1 MLFVL
6 HSRCT
11 HKQNCSVLATA
22 NLFGDPCPGTR
33 KYLEAHYKCESA
45 IQTTTVSSRISPP
58 SWQLT
63 SQPSVWSTST
73 IRTPTT
79 SRTSGVG
86 LPGRESL
93 PYDDN
98 FFNPYRTTTQ
108 RYNLPS
114 TIDTRPKQPTH
125 RVLPQSTTTAT
136 SIYVPNV
143 ASASNGGGASDIDK
157 NVAATSSDKNNPNM
171 NDAFDHDSVADE
183 RNRVTT
189 LPPTL
194 TDDSRSDSVNNNNHS
209 KNGAGSKSYDG
220 LINES
225 QFCGPTQ
232 VRNLFWNIT
241 QAGDI
246 NVQPCPGKFLL
257 KLKDFLLNI
266 LT

>member
-1 MLFVL
+1 MA
-6 HSRCT
+6 S
-11 HKQNCSVLATA
+11 A

-45 IQTTTVSSRISPP
+45 IQTTTAPSRISPP

-86 LPGRESL
+86 IPGRDSL
-93 PYDDN
+93 PYDEN
-98 FFNPYRTTTQ
+98 FFNPYRATTQ

-114 TIDTRPKQPTH
+114 TIDTRQQQDVRVNKPTQATYK
-125 RVLPQSTTTAT
+125 VTVPSTTT
-136 SIYVPNV
+136 
-143 ASASNGGGASDIDK
+143 SASFLPPDTVAGGINNNHNNHNNAGVEDADF
-157 NVAATSSDKNNPNM
+157 NKNNGATPNDSSKPGM

-183 RNRVTT
+183 RTRVTT
-189 LPPTL
+189 STSIIS
-194 TDDSRSDSVNNNNHS
+194 DDTRSTSINS
-209 KNGAGSKSYDG
+209 KVGEGLGVKSYDG
-220 LINES
+220 PVSEN
-225 QFCGPTQ
+225 QFCGPTV

-246 NVQPCPGKFLL
+246 NVQPCPGE
-257 KLKDFLLNI
+257 
-266 LT
+266 